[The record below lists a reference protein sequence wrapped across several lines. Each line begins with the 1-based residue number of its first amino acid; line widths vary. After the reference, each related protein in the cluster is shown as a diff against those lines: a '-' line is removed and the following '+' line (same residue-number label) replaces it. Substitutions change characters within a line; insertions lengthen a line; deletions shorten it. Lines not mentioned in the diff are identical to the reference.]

1 MGSFTSA
8 PKIMNGDVQDD
19 DVDFSCVATQA
30 EMKTRCQTELV
41 SLPPLIQRQFRHVR
55 IPSASPD
62 IAAEPIRVLQW
73 NILSQSLGVHNDSFV
88 NCPPEALD
96 WRTRRYRILAEI
108 IEHSPDIIC
117 LQVTTT
123 NLKKHKT
130 NKQTNKQTNK
140 TKKIDSMY
148 F

>member
-73 NILSQSLGVHNDSFV
+73 NILSQCKHILFLFPLRFPSRITIQHLKRCITVDLNPVGFV
-88 NCPPEALD
+88 LFCSAGC
-96 WRTRRYRILAEI
+96 
-108 IEHSPDIIC
+108 S
-117 LQVTTT
+117 Q
-123 NLKKHKT
+123 
-130 NKQTNKQTNK
+130 
-140 TKKIDSMY
+140 
-148 F
+148 